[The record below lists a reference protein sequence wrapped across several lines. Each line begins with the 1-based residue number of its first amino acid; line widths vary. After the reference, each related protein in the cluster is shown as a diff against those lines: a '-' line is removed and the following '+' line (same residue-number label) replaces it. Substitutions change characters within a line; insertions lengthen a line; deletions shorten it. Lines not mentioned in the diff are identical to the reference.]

1 MKMKKVAHR
10 KPGEIACRIVRR
22 LPKTRS
28 CQRRKFHP
36 QIEAT
41 ALHVDMAEEAVLIE
55 AAKAGGQLSVQQCN
69 RRGRGYRRAPDAIHP
84 GYGFLSENAKFA
96 RGGGASRAESLSAPA
111 RKTTA
116 AMGRTKRVARAI
128 AENAGVPVL
137 PGSPRFEQD
146 ALDGLEA
153 AGDAVGFPLLV
164 KASGGGGGIGKA
176 RHRQAR
182 NPANRRGISTQSIGV
197 PARSANGAIFLER
210 YIRPVKALA
219 IFFD

>member
-1 MKMKKVAHR
+1 MKKVL
-10 KPGEIACRIVRR
+10 IANRARSPAASFAPAENSV
-22 LPKTRS
+22 LPAS
-28 CQRRKFHP
+28 QIHP

-55 AAKAGGQLSVQQCN
+55 AAKPVASYLDSNAIVAAALST
-69 RRGRGYRRAPDAIHP
+69 GADAVHP
-84 GYGFLSENAKFA
+84 GYGFLSENATFA
-96 RGGGASRAESLSAPA
+96 RVVEQAGLIFVGPRPE
-111 RKTTA
+111 TTA
-116 AMGRTKRVARAI
+116 AMGDKARARAI

-164 KASGGGGGIGKA
+164 KASGGGGGIGKRVIDKPETLRTVA
-176 RHRQAR
+176 E
-182 NPANRRGISTQSIGV
+182 STQSM
-197 PARSANGAIFLER
+197 ASRSFGNGAIFLER

-219 IFFD
+219 FSSPE